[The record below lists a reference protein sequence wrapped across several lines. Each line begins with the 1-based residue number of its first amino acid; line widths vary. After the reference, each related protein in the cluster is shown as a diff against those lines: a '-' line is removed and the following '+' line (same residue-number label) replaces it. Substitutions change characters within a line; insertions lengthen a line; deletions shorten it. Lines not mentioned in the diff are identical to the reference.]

1 MKKLVL
7 FFFALL
13 AFGISKAAPEFKDNV
28 KYRFSCKK
36 YNAYDGCG
44 SVTLGANHGSTA
56 ELYYLTTS
64 TYSADSWWY
73 IRKQGN
79 GYVIVNAKSGQYM
92 TFTNNRVTGKTKGI
106 TLTSSGSTSASQWT
120 FSTETHYDG
129 YCMVF
134 NVQNPDQCFNLRM
147 DNTYLLGTY
156 GGFGNQ
162 NELFKIYDEQGN
174 DVLSGSS
181 SGGGETGGGGTGG
194 GGTGGDTGTSSDNF
208 KTETKGKSSQGE
220 YWERTQLK
228 QPVVY
233 TTSVADPVLYSI
245 VNLRTGRYVGVGTS
259 MNTQT
264 TCLTEVYSPSNRT
277 QFYFVQ
283 SGTGVQIFTKD
294 GQYVSTNYP
303 TPDNST
309 SDKRAGLS
317 VVSGMPNGNLWDFG
331 WTTNTYSGYTLT
343 KLDNLSTTDATQY
356 KYNSWNDYSLD
367 NVTGSAS
374 VHEVGLYEANDAG
387 SSFVFTSADVRHA
400 IYLQNQG
407 IDMGI
412 DLNPS
417 TFADAT
423 DSIRL
428 NNKQLVYDKSSNTY
442 YYPLPTT
449 FRKGGTFSPTF
460 TYKLKDQFASDYLI
474 KINGS
479 EANTEGKLKFEEPNC
494 TNNYSMELIT
504 KRTGEVYKSSTLRF
518 TYLPLVEIK
527 VSTCN
532 GKTYTTGSLCVTAAT
547 TQGYDS
553 TFIAAF
559 KYRGASSSNYPK
571 RSYAIKLRDAY
582 GNSID
587 RKILGYRSD
596 NNWILD
602 AMYIDRACM
611 RNRVSTD
618 LWNDYSVKPYYADRE
633 NKVRTG
639 TRGEFVEVFL
649 NGSYWGLYCMTEKM
663 DRKQLKLKKYVP
675 ASESTTYQTEPHG
688 FLYKSKDWSYEVLMG
703 HKPDERTFPYTEVSK
718 VNNKLG
724 QESWCGFEQ
733 KYPDAK
739 DEYVDW
745 TPLRD
750 AVNFVATTDVQST
763 FDREIGN
770 YFDLPILRDYYLLIE
785 LALATD
791 NHGKNMFFYAYDQ
804 AGAEGNKISVC
815 PWDMDGTFGQNWEA
829 DTTYTQN
836 TQQDFEE
843 MLWKHEHG
851 QLTLFLNLKM
861 GSLGW
866 RKMLADRYCEL
877 RPTFFDPDKLAQRFL
892 DYASLFADG
901 YADIREQKKWG
912 SSQGRIHKKLQW
924 GAQYAAR
931 WVKNRIKYMDK
942 RYGYEPVIDGINDA
956 KAEAYFAA
964 QGGAGAIAVNVGK
977 AQTIRI
983 YSVSGALV
991 RTVQVEA
998 GFTPIQGF
1006 TPGVYVVNGT
1016 KVIVK

>member
-106 TLTSSGSTSASQWT
+106 TLTSSGSTSASEWT
-120 FSTETHYDG
+120 FSTESYYDG
-129 YCMVF
+129 YCMVL

-147 DNTYLLGTY
+147 DGTYLLGSY
-156 GGFGNQ
+156 GGSGGQ

-181 SGGGETGGGGTGG
+181 SGGGETGGGGTG
-194 GGTGGDTGTSSDNF
+194 GGDTGTSSDNF

-264 TCLTEVYSPSNRT
+264 TCLTEVYSPSSRT

-303 TPDNST
+303 TPDNSI
-309 SDKRAGLS
+309 SDKRAGLR

-343 KLDNLSTTDATQY
+343 KLDNLSSTDATQY

-367 NVTGSAS
+367 NATGSAS

-428 NNKQLVYDKSSNTY
+428 NSKQLVYDKSSNTY

-449 FRKGGTFSPTF
+449 FRQGGTFSPTF

-479 EANTEGKLKFEEPNC
+479 EADTEGKLKFEEPNC

-504 KRTGEVYKSSTLRF
+504 KSTGEVYKSSTLRF

-527 VSTCN
+527 VPTCS

-547 TQGYDS
+547 TQGFDS

-649 NGSYWGLYCMTEKM
+649 NGSYWGLYCLTEKM

-675 ASESTTYQTEPHG
+675 ASESTTYKTEPHG

-718 VNNKLG
+718 VYNYLG

-739 DEYVDW
+739 YEYVDW

-791 NHGKNMFFYAYDQ
+791 NHGKNMFFYVYDQ

>member
-106 TLTSSGSTSASQWT
+106 TLTSSGSTSASEWT
-120 FSTETHYDG
+120 FSTESYYDG
-129 YCMVF
+129 YCMVL

-147 DNTYLLGTY
+147 DGTYLLGSY
-156 GGFGNQ
+156 GGSGGQ

-181 SGGGETGGGGTGG
+181 SGGGETGGG
-194 GGTGGDTGTSSDNF
+194 DTGTSSDNF
-208 KTETKGKSSQGE
+208 ATETKGKSSQGE

-259 MNTQT
+259 KNTYT

-356 KYNSWNDYSLD
+356 EYNSWNDYSLD
-367 NVTGSAS
+367 NATGSAS

-449 FRKGGTFSPTF
+449 LRQGGTFSPTF

-479 EANTEGKLKFEEPNC
+479 EADTEGKLKFEEPNC

-504 KRTGEVYKSSTLRF
+504 KSTGEVYKSSTLRF

-547 TQGYDS
+547 TQSFDS

-675 ASESTTYQTEPHG
+675 ASESTTYKTEPHG

-703 HKPDERTFPYTEVSK
+703 HKPNERTFPYTEVSK

-804 AGAEGNKISVC
+804 AGTEGNKISVC

>member
-36 YNAYDGCG
+36 YNAYDGYG

-79 GYVIVNAKSGQYM
+79 GYVIVNAMSGQYM

-106 TLTSSGSTSASQWT
+106 TLTSSGSTSASEWT
-120 FSTETHYDG
+120 FSTESYYDG
-129 YCMVF
+129 YCMVL

-147 DNTYLLGTY
+147 DGTYLLGSY
-156 GGFGNQ
+156 GGSGGQ

-194 GGTGGDTGTSSDNF
+194 DTGTSSDNF
-208 KTETKGKSSQGE
+208 TTETKGKSSQGE

-264 TCLTEVYSPSNRT
+264 TCLTEVYSPSSRT

-283 SGTGVQIFTKD
+283 SGTGVQIFTKE

-303 TPDNST
+303 TPDKST
-309 SDKRAGLS
+309 SDKRAGLR
-317 VVSGMPNGNLWDFG
+317 VVSGMPNGNLWGFG

-343 KLDNLSTTDATQY
+343 KLDNLCTTDATQY
-356 KYNSWNDYSLD
+356 EYNSWNDYSLD

-479 EANTEGKLKFEEPNC
+479 EADTEGKLKFEEPNC

-527 VSTCN
+527 VPTCS

-547 TQGYDS
+547 TQGFDS

-675 ASESTTYQTEPHG
+675 ASESTTYKTEPHG

-804 AGAEGNKISVC
+804 AGAEGNKLSVC

-942 RYGYEPVIDGINDA
+942 RYGYEPVIDGINEA

>member
-1 MKKLVL
+1 
-7 FFFALL
+7 
-13 AFGISKAAPEFKDNV
+13 
-28 KYRFSCKK
+28 
-36 YNAYDGCG
+36 
-44 SVTLGANHGSTA
+44 
-56 ELYYLTTS
+56 
-64 TYSADSWWY
+64 
-73 IRKQGN
+73 
-79 GYVIVNAKSGQYM
+79 
-92 TFTNNRVTGKTKGI
+92 
-106 TLTSSGSTSASQWT
+106 
-120 FSTETHYDG
+120 
-129 YCMVF
+129 
-134 NVQNPDQCFNLRM
+134 
-147 DNTYLLGTY
+147 
-156 GGFGNQ
+156 
-162 NELFKIYDEQGN
+162 
-174 DVLSGSS
+174 
-181 SGGGETGGGGTGG
+181 
-194 GGTGGDTGTSSDNF
+194 
-208 KTETKGKSSQGE
+208 
-220 YWERTQLK
+220 
-228 QPVVY
+228 
-233 TTSVADPVLYSI
+233 
-245 VNLRTGRYVGVGTS
+245 
-259 MNTQT
+259 
-264 TCLTEVYSPSNRT
+264 
-277 QFYFVQ
+277 
-283 SGTGVQIFTKD
+283 
-294 GQYVSTNYP
+294 
-303 TPDNST
+303 
-309 SDKRAGLS
+309 
-317 VVSGMPNGNLWDFG
+317 
-331 WTTNTYSGYTLT
+331 
-343 KLDNLSTTDATQY
+343 
-356 KYNSWNDYSLD
+356 
-367 NVTGSAS
+367 
-374 VHEVGLYEANDAG
+374 
-387 SSFVFTSADVRHA
+387 
-400 IYLQNQG
+400 
-407 IDMGI
+407 MGI

-449 FRKGGTFSPTF
+449 FRQGGTFSPTF

-479 EANTEGKLKFEEPNC
+479 EADAEGKLKFEEPNC
-494 TNNYSMELIT
+494 TDNYSMELIT

-527 VSTCN
+527 VPTCS

-547 TQGYDS
+547 TQGFDS

-675 ASESTTYQTEPHG
+675 ASESTTYKTEPHG

-703 HKPDERTFPYTEVSK
+703 HKPDERSFPYTEVEK
-718 VNNKLG
+718 AYNYLG
-724 QESWCGFEQ
+724 QESWRGFEQ

>member
-1 MKKLVL
+1 MKKFIL

-13 AFGISKAAPEFKDNV
+13 AYGISNAAPVFKDNV

-36 YNAYDGCG
+36 YNAHDGYG

-64 TYSADSWWY
+64 NYSDDSWWY
-73 IRKQGN
+73 IRKQGG
-79 GYVIVNAKSGQYM
+79 GYVIVNAKRGQYM

-106 TLTSSGSTSASQWT
+106 TLTSSGSTSASEWT
-120 FSTETHYDG
+120 FSTETYYEG
-129 YCMVF
+129 YCMVL
-134 NVQNPDQCFNLRM
+134 NVKNPDQCFNLRM
-147 DNTYLLGTY
+147 DGTYLLGSY

-174 DVLSGSS
+174 DVLSGDTG
-181 SGGGETGGGGTGG
+181 GGGETGGGGN
-194 GGTGGDTGTSSDNF
+194 TGGDDTSNDNF
-208 KTETKGKSSQGE
+208 ATLTHGKSSQGE
-220 YWERTQLK
+220 YWERTQLE

-245 VNLRTGRYVGVGTS
+245 VNLRTGRYVGVGKS
-259 MNTQT
+259 KNTYT
-264 TCLTEVYSPSNRT
+264 TCLTEEYAASNRM

-283 SGTGVQIFTKD
+283 NGKGVQIFTKD

-303 TPDNST
+303 TPDNSMT
-309 SDKRAGLS
+309 DRRAGLS
-317 VVSGMPNGNLWDFG
+317 VVSGTPNGNLWDLG
-331 WTTNTYSGYTLT
+331 WTTETYAGYTLT

-356 KYNSWNDYSLD
+356 AYNAWNDYSLD
-367 NVTGSAS
+367 NATGSAS

-412 DLNPS
+412 DLNPAS
-417 TFADAT
+417 LGDAT

-428 NNKQLVYDKSSNTY
+428 NDKQLVYDKGSDCY
-442 YYPLPTT
+442 FCPLPTSL
-449 FRKGGTFSPTF
+449 REGGTFSPTF
-460 TYKLKDQFASDYLI
+460 TYKLKSQFANDYLI
-474 KINGS
+474 EINGG
-479 EANTEGKLKFEEPNC
+479 EADAEGKVTFDEPNC
-494 TNNYSMELIT
+494 TDVYPMELIS
-504 KRTGEVYKSSTLRF
+504 KSTGEVYKSASLRF
-518 TYLPLVEIK
+518 TFLPIVEIK
-527 VSTCN
+527 VPNCN
-532 GKTYTTGSLCVTAAT
+532 GSTYTTGSLRVTAAT

-553 TFIAAF
+553 TLIAAF

-582 GNSID
+582 GNSVD

-618 LWNDYSVKPYYADRE
+618 LWNDYAVKPYYADRE
-633 NKVRTG
+633 KKVRTG

-675 ASESTTYQTEPHG
+675 ASESTAYTAEPHG

-703 HKPDERTFPYTEVSK
+703 HKPDERSFPYTEVAK
-718 VNNKLG
+718 AYNYLG
-724 QESWCGFEQ
+724 QESWRGFEQ
-733 KYPDAK
+733 KYPDAQ

-745 TPLRD
+745 TPLRN

-791 NHGKNMFFYAYDQ
+791 NHGKNMFFYTYDQ
-804 AGAEGNKISVC
+804 AGSEGNKISVC

-836 TQQDFEE
+836 SQQDFEE
-843 MLWKHEHG
+843 MLWNHEHG
-851 QLTLFLNLKM
+851 
-861 GSLGW
+861 
-866 RKMLADRYCEL
+866 
-877 RPTFFDPDKLAQRFL
+877 
-892 DYASLFADG
+892 
-901 YADIREQKKWG
+901 
-912 SSQGRIHKKLQW
+912 
-924 GAQYAAR
+924 
-931 WVKNRIKYMDK
+931 
-942 RYGYEPVIDGINDA
+942 
-956 KAEAYFAA
+956 
-964 QGGAGAIAVNVGK
+964 
-977 AQTIRI
+977 
-983 YSVSGALV
+983 
-991 RTVQVEA
+991 
-998 GFTPIQGF
+998 
-1006 TPGVYVVNGT
+1006 
-1016 KVIVK
+1016 

>member
-36 YNAYDGCG
+36 YNAYDGYG

-92 TFTNNRVTGKTKGI
+92 TFTSTRLEGKTKGI
-106 TLTSSGSTSASQWT
+106 TLTSSATTSASQWT
-120 FSTETHYDG
+120 FSTESYYDG
-129 YCMVF
+129 YCMVL

-147 DNTYLLGTY
+147 DGTYLLGSY
-156 GGFGNQ
+156 SGSGGQ

-194 GGTGGDTGTSSDNF
+194 GDTGTSSDNF

-220 YWERTQLK
+220 YWERTRLK

-264 TCLTEVYSPSNRT
+264 TCLTEVYSPSSRT

-317 VVSGMPNGNLWDFG
+317 VVSGMPNGNLWGFG
-331 WTTNTYSGYTLT
+331 WTTNTNSGYTLT

-356 KYNSWNDYSLD
+356 GYNSWNDYSLD

-407 IDMGI
+407 IDMGV

-442 YYPLPTT
+442 YYPLSTT
-449 FRKGGTFSPTF
+449 LRQGGTFSPTF
-460 TYKLKDQFASDYLI
+460 TYKLKEQFASDYLI

-479 EANTEGKLKFEEPNC
+479 EADAEGKLKFEDPNC

-504 KRTGEVYKSSTLRF
+504 KSTGEVYKSSTLRF

-547 TQGYDS
+547 TQGFDS

-675 ASESTTYQTEPHG
+675 ASESTTYKTEPHG

-843 MLWKHEHG
+843 MLWNHEHG

-983 YSVSGALV
+983 YSVSGALA

>member
-106 TLTSSGSTSASQWT
+106 TLTSSGSTSASEWT
-120 FSTETHYDG
+120 FSTESYYDG
-129 YCMVF
+129 YCMVL

-147 DNTYLLGTY
+147 DGTYLLGSY
-156 GGFGNQ
+156 GGSGGQ

-194 GGTGGDTGTSSDNF
+194 GDTGTSSDNF
-208 KTETKGKSSQGE
+208 ATETKGKSSQGE

-259 MNTQT
+259 KNTYT
-264 TCLTEVYSPSNRT
+264 TCLTEVYSPSSRT

-356 KYNSWNDYSLD
+356 EYNSWNDYSLD

-449 FRKGGTFSPTF
+449 LRQGGTFSPTF

-479 EANTEGKLKFEEPNC
+479 EANAEGKLKFEEPNC

-504 KRTGEVYKSSTLRF
+504 KSTGEVYKSSTLRF

-547 TQGYDS
+547 TQGFDS

-675 ASESTTYQTEPHG
+675 ASESTTYKTEPHG

-983 YSVSGALV
+983 YSVSGALA

>member
-36 YNAYDGCG
+36 YNAYDGYG

-106 TLTSSGSTSASQWT
+106 TLTSSGSTSASEWT
-120 FSTETHYDG
+120 FSTESYYDG
-129 YCMVF
+129 YCMVL

-147 DNTYLLGTY
+147 DGTYLLGSY
-156 GGFGNQ
+156 GGSGGQ

-181 SGGGETGGGGTGG
+181 SGGGETGGG
-194 GGTGGDTGTSSDNF
+194 DTGTSSDNF
-208 KTETKGKSSQGE
+208 ATETKGKSSQGE

-259 MNTQT
+259 KNTYT

-356 KYNSWNDYSLD
+356 EYNSWNDYSLD
-367 NVTGSAS
+367 NATGSAS

-449 FRKGGTFSPTF
+449 LRQGGTFSPTF

-479 EANTEGKLKFEEPNC
+479 EADTEGKLKFEEPNC

-504 KRTGEVYKSSTLRF
+504 KSTGEVYKSSTLRF

-547 TQGYDS
+547 TQGFDS

-675 ASESTTYQTEPHG
+675 ASESTTYKTEPHG

-703 HKPDERTFPYTEVSK
+703 HKPNERTFPYTEVSK

-804 AGAEGNKISVC
+804 AGTEGNKISVC

-983 YSVSGALV
+983 YSVSGTLV

>member
-106 TLTSSGSTSASQWT
+106 TLTSSGSTSASEWT
-120 FSTETHYDG
+120 FSTESYYDG
-129 YCMVF
+129 YCMVL

-147 DNTYLLGTY
+147 DGTYLLGSY
-156 GGFGNQ
+156 GGSGGQ

-181 SGGGETGGGGTGG
+181 SGGGETGGGGTG
-194 GGTGGDTGTSSDNF
+194 GGDTGTSSDNF

-264 TCLTEVYSPSNRT
+264 TCLTEVYSPSSRT

-303 TPDNST
+303 TPDNSI
-309 SDKRAGLS
+309 SDKRAGLR

-343 KLDNLSTTDATQY
+343 KLDNLSSTDATQY

-428 NNKQLVYDKSSNTY
+428 NNKQLVYDKSSKTY

-449 FRKGGTFSPTF
+449 LRQGGTFSPTF

-479 EANTEGKLKFEEPNC
+479 EANAEGKLKFEDPNC

-504 KRTGEVYKSSTLRF
+504 KSTGEVYKSSTLRF

-547 TQGYDS
+547 TQGFDS

-675 ASESTTYQTEPHG
+675 ASESTTYKTEPHG

-843 MLWKHEHG
+843 LLWNHEHG

>member
-106 TLTSSGSTSASQWT
+106 TLTSSGSTSASEWT
-120 FSTETHYDG
+120 FSTESYYDG
-129 YCMVF
+129 YCMVL

-147 DNTYLLGTY
+147 DGTYLLGSY
-156 GGFGNQ
+156 GGSGGQ

-181 SGGGETGGGGTGG
+181 SGGGETGGGGTG
-194 GGTGGDTGTSSDNF
+194 GGDTGTSSDNF

-264 TCLTEVYSPSNRT
+264 TCLTEVYSPSSRT

-303 TPDNST
+303 TPDNSI
-309 SDKRAGLS
+309 SDKRAGLR

-343 KLDNLSTTDATQY
+343 KLDNLSSTDATQY

-374 VHEVGLYEANDAG
+374 VHEVGLYEANDAA

-449 FRKGGTFSPTF
+449 LRQGGTFSPTF

-479 EANTEGKLKFEEPNC
+479 EANAEGKLKFEDPNC

-504 KRTGEVYKSSTLRF
+504 KSTGEVYKSSTLRF

-547 TQGYDS
+547 TQGFDS

-675 ASESTTYQTEPHG
+675 ASESTTYKTEPHG

-843 MLWKHEHG
+843 LLWNHEHG

>member
-36 YNAYDGCG
+36 YNAYDGYG
-44 SVTLGANHGSTA
+44 SVTLGANHGKTA

-64 TYSADSWWY
+64 TYSDDSWWY

-92 TFTNNRVTGKTKGI
+92 TFTSTRLEGKTKGI
-106 TLTSSGSTSASQWT
+106 TLTSSATTSASQWT
-120 FSTETHYDG
+120 FSTESYYDG
-129 YCMVF
+129 YCMVL

-147 DNTYLLGTY
+147 DGSYLLGSY
-156 GGFGNQ
+156 SGSGGQ

-181 SGGGETGGGGTGG
+181 SGGGETGGGGTG
-194 GGTGGDTGTSSDNF
+194 GGDTGTSSDNF

-303 TPDNST
+303 TPDKST

-317 VVSGMPNGNLWDFG
+317 VVSGMPNGNLWGFG

-343 KLDNLSTTDATQY
+343 KLDNLSSTDATQY
-356 KYNSWNDYSLD
+356 EYNSWNDYSLD
-367 NVTGSAS
+367 NFEGSAS

-400 IYLQNQG
+400 VYLQNQG

-675 ASESTTYQTEPHG
+675 ASESTTYKTEPHG

>member
-106 TLTSSGSTSASQWT
+106 TLTSSGSTSASEWT
-120 FSTETHYDG
+120 FSTESYYDG
-129 YCMVF
+129 YCMVL

-147 DNTYLLGTY
+147 DGTYLLGSY
-156 GGFGNQ
+156 GGSGGQ

-181 SGGGETGGGGTGG
+181 SGGGETGGGGTG
-194 GGTGGDTGTSSDNF
+194 GGDTGTSSDNF

-264 TCLTEVYSPSNRT
+264 TCLTEVYSPSSRT

-303 TPDNST
+303 TPDNSI
-309 SDKRAGLS
+309 SDKRAGLR

-343 KLDNLSTTDATQY
+343 KLDNLSSTDATQY

-449 FRKGGTFSPTF
+449 LRQGGTFSPTF

-479 EANTEGKLKFEEPNC
+479 EANAEGKLKFEDPNC

-504 KRTGEVYKSSTLRF
+504 KSTGEVYKSSTLRF

-547 TQGYDS
+547 TQGFDS

-675 ASESTTYQTEPHG
+675 ASESTTYKTEPHG

-843 MLWKHEHG
+843 LLWNHEHG

>member
-1 MKKLVL
+1 
-7 FFFALL
+7 
-13 AFGISKAAPEFKDNV
+13 
-28 KYRFSCKK
+28 
-36 YNAYDGCG
+36 
-44 SVTLGANHGSTA
+44 
-56 ELYYLTTS
+56 
-64 TYSADSWWY
+64 
-73 IRKQGN
+73 
-79 GYVIVNAKSGQYM
+79 M

-106 TLTSSGSTSASQWT
+106 TLTSSGSTSASEWT
-120 FSTETHYDG
+120 FSTESYYDG
-129 YCMVF
+129 YCMVL

-194 GGTGGDTGTSSDNF
+194 DTGTSSDNF
-208 KTETKGKSSQGE
+208 TTETKGKSSQGE

-259 MNTQT
+259 KNTYT
-264 TCLTEVYSPSNRT
+264 TCLTEVYSPSSRT

-303 TPDNST
+303 TPDNSI

-343 KLDNLSTTDATQY
+343 KLDNLSSTDATQY

-449 FRKGGTFSPTF
+449 LRQGGTFSPTF

-479 EANTEGKLKFEEPNC
+479 EANAEGKLKFEEPNC

-504 KRTGEVYKSSTLRF
+504 KSTGEVYKSSTLRF

-527 VSTCN
+527 VPTCS

-633 NKVRTG
+633 KKVRTG

-675 ASESTTYQTEPHG
+675 ASESTTYKTEPHG

-718 VNNKLG
+718 VYNYLG

>member
-36 YNAYDGCG
+36 YNAYDGYG

-92 TFTNNRVTGKTKGI
+92 TFTSTRLEGKTKGI
-106 TLTSSGSTSASQWT
+106 TLTSSATTSASQWT
-120 FSTETHYDG
+120 FSTESYYDG
-129 YCMVF
+129 YCMVL

-147 DNTYLLGTY
+147 DGTYLLGSY
-156 GGFGNQ
+156 SGSGGQ

-194 GGTGGDTGTSSDNF
+194 GDTGTSSDNF
-208 KTETKGKSSQGE
+208 TTETKGKSSQGE

-259 MNTQT
+259 KNTYT
-264 TCLTEVYSPSNRT
+264 TCLTEVYSPSSRT

-283 SGTGVQIFTKD
+283 RGTGVQIFTKD

-343 KLDNLSTTDATQY
+343 KLDNLSSTDATQY
-356 KYNSWNDYSLD
+356 EYNSWNDYSLD

-400 IYLQNQG
+400 VYLQNQG

-479 EANTEGKLKFEEPNC
+479 EADTEGKLKFEEPNC

-504 KRTGEVYKSSTLRF
+504 KSTGEVYKSSTLRF

-547 TQGYDS
+547 TQGFDS

-675 ASESTTYQTEPHG
+675 ASESTTYKTEPHG

-703 HKPDERTFPYTEVSK
+703 HKPDERSFPYTEVSK
-718 VNNKLG
+718 VYNYLG
-724 QESWCGFEQ
+724 QESWRGFEQ

-770 YFDLPILRDYYLLIE
+770 YFDLPVLRDYYLLIE

-912 SSQGRIHKKLQW
+912 ASQGRIHKKLQW

-931 WVKNRIKYMDK
+931 WVRNRIKYMDK

-977 AQTIRI
+977 AQTVRI

>member
-106 TLTSSGSTSASQWT
+106 TLTSSGSTSASEWT
-120 FSTETHYDG
+120 FSTESYYDG
-129 YCMVF
+129 YCMVL

-147 DNTYLLGTY
+147 DGTYLLGSY
-156 GGFGNQ
+156 GGSGGQ
-162 NELFKIYDEQGN
+162 NELFKIFDEQGN

-194 GGTGGDTGTSSDNF
+194 GDTGTSSDNF
-208 KTETKGKSSQGE
+208 ATETKGKSSQGE

-259 MNTQT
+259 KNTYT

-303 TPDNST
+303 TPDKSI
-309 SDKRAGLS
+309 SDKRAGLN

-343 KLDNLSTTDATQY
+343 KLDNLSSTDATQY

-449 FRKGGTFSPTF
+449 FRQGGTFSPTF

-479 EANTEGKLKFEEPNC
+479 EANAEGKLKFEEPNC

-504 KRTGEVYKSSTLRF
+504 KSTGEVYKSSTLRF

-649 NGSYWGLYCMTEKM
+649 NGSYWGLYCLTEKM

-675 ASESTTYQTEPHG
+675 ASESTTYQPEPHG

-718 VNNKLG
+718 VYNYLG

>member
-106 TLTSSGSTSASQWT
+106 TLTSSGSTSASEWT
-120 FSTETHYDG
+120 FSTESYYDG
-129 YCMVF
+129 YCMVL
-134 NVQNPDQCFNLRM
+134 NVQNPNQCFNLRM
-147 DNTYLLGTY
+147 DGTYLLGSY
-156 GGFGNQ
+156 GGSGGQ

-194 GGTGGDTGTSSDNF
+194 GDTGTSSDNF
-208 KTETKGKSSQGE
+208 ATETKGKSSQGE

-259 MNTQT
+259 KNTYT
-264 TCLTEVYSPSNRT
+264 TCLTEVYSPSSRT

-356 KYNSWNDYSLD
+356 EYNSWNDYSLD

-449 FRKGGTFSPTF
+449 LRQGGTFSPTF

-479 EANTEGKLKFEEPNC
+479 EANVEGKLKFEEPNC

-504 KRTGEVYKSSTLRF
+504 KSTGEVYKSSTLRF

-527 VSTCN
+527 VPTCN

-547 TQGYDS
+547 TQGFDS

-675 ASESTTYQTEPHG
+675 ASESTTYKTEPHG

-843 MLWKHEHG
+843 MLWNHEHG

-983 YSVSGALV
+983 YSVSGALA

-1016 KVIVK
+1016 KVIVR

>member
-120 FSTETHYDG
+120 FSTESHYDG

-194 GGTGGDTGTSSDNF
+194 DTGTSSDNF
-208 KTETKGKSSQGE
+208 TTETKGKSSQGE

-259 MNTQT
+259 KNTYT
-264 TCLTEVYSPSNRT
+264 TCLTEVYSPSSRT

-283 SGTGVQIFTKD
+283 RGTGVQIFTKD

-343 KLDNLSTTDATQY
+343 KLDNLSSTDATQY
-356 KYNSWNDYSLD
+356 EYNSWNDYSLD

-400 IYLQNQG
+400 VYLQNQG

-428 NNKQLVYDKSSNTY
+428 NSKQLVYDKSSNTY

-449 FRKGGTFSPTF
+449 FRQGGTFSPTF

-479 EANTEGKLKFEEPNC
+479 EADTEGKLKFEDPNC
-494 TNNYSMELIT
+494 TDNYSMELIT
-504 KRTGEVYKSSTLRF
+504 KSTGEVYKSSTLRF

-547 TQGYDS
+547 TQGFDS

-675 ASESTTYQTEPHG
+675 ASESTTYKTEPHG

-843 MLWKHEHG
+843 MLWNHEHG

>member
-106 TLTSSGSTSASQWT
+106 TLTSSGSTSASEWT
-120 FSTETHYDG
+120 FSTESYYDG
-129 YCMVF
+129 YCMVL

-147 DNTYLLGTY
+147 DGTYLLGSY
-156 GGFGNQ
+156 GGSGGQ

-181 SGGGETGGGGTGG
+181 SGGGETGGG
-194 GGTGGDTGTSSDNF
+194 DTGTSSDNF
-208 KTETKGKSSQGE
+208 ATETKGKSSQGE

-259 MNTQT
+259 KNTYT

-356 KYNSWNDYSLD
+356 EYNSWNDYSLD
-367 NVTGSAS
+367 NATGSAS

-449 FRKGGTFSPTF
+449 LRQGGTFSPTF

-479 EANTEGKLKFEEPNC
+479 EADTEGKLKFEEPNC

-504 KRTGEVYKSSTLRF
+504 KSTGEVYKSSTLRF

-547 TQGYDS
+547 TQGFDS

-675 ASESTTYQTEPHG
+675 ASESTTYKTEPHG

-703 HKPDERTFPYTEVSK
+703 HKPNERTFPYTEVSK

-804 AGAEGNKISVC
+804 AGTEGNKISVC

>member
-92 TFTNNRVTGKTKGI
+92 TFTSTRLEGKTKGI
-106 TLTSSGSTSASQWT
+106 TLTSSATTSASQWT
-120 FSTETHYDG
+120 FSTESYYDG
-129 YCMVF
+129 YCMVL

-147 DNTYLLGTY
+147 DGTYLLGSY

-208 KTETKGKSSQGE
+208 ATETKGKSSQGE

-259 MNTQT
+259 KNTYT

-356 KYNSWNDYSLD
+356 EYNSWNDYSLD

-449 FRKGGTFSPTF
+449 FRQGGTFSPTF

-479 EANTEGKLKFEEPNC
+479 EADTEGKLKFEEPNC

-504 KRTGEVYKSSTLRF
+504 KSTGEVYKSSTLRF

-527 VSTCN
+527 VPTCS

-547 TQGYDS
+547 TQGFDS

-675 ASESTTYQTEPHG
+675 ASESTTYKTEPHG

>member
-106 TLTSSGSTSASQWT
+106 TLTSSGSTSASEWT
-120 FSTETHYDG
+120 FSTESYYDG
-129 YCMVF
+129 YCMVL

-147 DNTYLLGTY
+147 DGTYLLGSY
-156 GGFGNQ
+156 GGSGGQ

-181 SGGGETGGGGTGG
+181 SGGGETGGGGTG
-194 GGTGGDTGTSSDNF
+194 GGDTGTSSDNF

-264 TCLTEVYSPSNRT
+264 TCLTEVYSPSSRT

-283 SGTGVQIFTKD
+283 SGTGVQIFTKE

-303 TPDNST
+303 TPDNSI
-309 SDKRAGLS
+309 SDKRAGLR
-317 VVSGMPNGNLWDFG
+317 VVSGMPNGNLWGFG

-356 KYNSWNDYSLD
+356 EYNSWNDYSLD
-367 NVTGSAS
+367 NATGSAS

-428 NNKQLVYDKSSNTY
+428 NSKQLVYDKSSNTY

-449 FRKGGTFSPTF
+449 FRQGGTFSPTF
-460 TYKLKDQFASDYLI
+460 TYKLKDQLQ
-474 KINGS
+474 
-479 EANTEGKLKFEEPNC
+479 
-494 TNNYSMELIT
+494 
-504 KRTGEVYKSSTLRF
+504 
-518 TYLPLVEIK
+518 
-527 VSTCN
+527 
-532 GKTYTTGSLCVTAAT
+532 AT
-547 TQGYDS
+547 
-553 TFIAAF
+553 I
-559 KYRGASSSNYPK
+559 
-571 RSYAIKLRDAY
+571 
-582 GNSID
+582 
-587 RKILGYRSD
+587 
-596 NNWILD
+596 
-602 AMYIDRACM
+602 
-611 RNRVSTD
+611 
-618 LWNDYSVKPYYADRE
+618 
-633 NKVRTG
+633 
-639 TRGEFVEVFL
+639 
-649 NGSYWGLYCMTEKM
+649 
-663 DRKQLKLKKYVP
+663 
-675 ASESTTYQTEPHG
+675 
-688 FLYKSKDWSYEVLMG
+688 
-703 HKPDERTFPYTEVSK
+703 
-718 VNNKLG
+718 
-724 QESWCGFEQ
+724 
-733 KYPDAK
+733 
-739 DEYVDW
+739 
-745 TPLRD
+745 
-750 AVNFVATTDVQST
+750 
-763 FDREIGN
+763 
-770 YFDLPILRDYYLLIE
+770 
-785 LALATD
+785 
-791 NHGKNMFFYAYDQ
+791 
-804 AGAEGNKISVC
+804 
-815 PWDMDGTFGQNWEA
+815 
-829 DTTYTQN
+829 
-836 TQQDFEE
+836 
-843 MLWKHEHG
+843 
-851 QLTLFLNLKM
+851 
-861 GSLGW
+861 
-866 RKMLADRYCEL
+866 
-877 RPTFFDPDKLAQRFL
+877 
-892 DYASLFADG
+892 
-901 YADIREQKKWG
+901 
-912 SSQGRIHKKLQW
+912 
-924 GAQYAAR
+924 
-931 WVKNRIKYMDK
+931 
-942 RYGYEPVIDGINDA
+942 
-956 KAEAYFAA
+956 
-964 QGGAGAIAVNVGK
+964 
-977 AQTIRI
+977 
-983 YSVSGALV
+983 
-991 RTVQVEA
+991 
-998 GFTPIQGF
+998 
-1006 TPGVYVVNGT
+1006 
-1016 KVIVK
+1016 

>member
-36 YNAYDGCG
+36 YNAYDGYG
-44 SVTLGANHGSTA
+44 SVALGANHGSTA

-120 FSTETHYDG
+120 FSTESHYDG

-259 MNTQT
+259 KNTYT
-264 TCLTEVYSPSNRT
+264 TCLTEVYSPSSRT

-283 SGTGVQIFTKD
+283 SGTGVQIFTKE

-303 TPDNST
+303 TPDKST
-309 SDKRAGLS
+309 SDKRAGLR

-343 KLDNLSTTDATQY
+343 KLDNLCTTDTTQY

-367 NVTGSAS
+367 NFEGSAS

-449 FRKGGTFSPTF
+449 LRKGGTFSPTF

-479 EANTEGKLKFEEPNC
+479 EADAEGKLKFEEPNC
-494 TNNYSMELIT
+494 TDNYSMELIT
-504 KRTGEVYKSSTLRF
+504 KSTGEVYKSSTLRF

-527 VSTCN
+527 VSSCEN
-532 GKTYTTGSLCVTAAT
+532 NAYTTGSLCVTAAT
-547 TQGYDS
+547 TQGFAS

-559 KYRGASSSNYPK
+559 KYRGASSSNYAK

-633 NKVRTG
+633 KKVRTG

-649 NGSYWGLYCMTEKM
+649 NGSYWGLYCLTEKM

-675 ASESTTYQTEPHG
+675 ASESTTYKTEPHG

-703 HKPDERTFPYTEVSK
+703 HKPDERSFPYTEVEK
-718 VNNKLG
+718 AYNYLG
-724 QESWCGFEQ
+724 QESWRGFEQ

-931 WVKNRIKYMDK
+931 WVRNRIKYMDK

>member
-106 TLTSSGSTSASQWT
+106 TLTSSGSTSASEWT
-120 FSTETHYDG
+120 FRTESYYDG
-129 YCMVF
+129 YCMVL

-147 DNTYLLGTY
+147 DGTYLLGSY
-156 GGFGNQ
+156 GGSGGQ

-181 SGGGETGGGGTGG
+181 SGGGETGGGGTG
-194 GGTGGDTGTSSDNF
+194 GGDTGTSSDNF

-264 TCLTEVYSPSNRT
+264 TCLTEVYSPSSRT

-303 TPDNST
+303 TPDNSI
-309 SDKRAGLS
+309 SDKRAGLR

-343 KLDNLSTTDATQY
+343 KLDNLSSTDATQY

-449 FRKGGTFSPTF
+449 LRQGGTFSPTF

-479 EANTEGKLKFEEPNC
+479 EANAEGKLKFEDPNC
-494 TNNYSMELIT
+494 TNIYSMELIT
-504 KRTGEVYKSSTLRF
+504 KSTGEVYKSSTLRF

-547 TQGYDS
+547 TQGFDS

-675 ASESTTYQTEPHG
+675 ASESTTYKTEPHG

-843 MLWKHEHG
+843 LLWNHEHG

>member
-1 MKKLVL
+1 MKKFIL

-13 AFGISKAAPEFKDNV
+13 AYGISNAAPVFKDNV

-36 YNAYDGCG
+36 YNAYDGYG

-64 TYSADSWWY
+64 NYSDDSWWY
-73 IRKQGN
+73 IRKQGS

-106 TLTSSGSTSASQWT
+106 TLTSSGSTSASEWT
-120 FSTETHYDG
+120 FSTETYYEG
-129 YCMVF
+129 YCMVL
-134 NVQNPDQCFNLRM
+134 NVKNPDQCFNLRM
-147 DNTYLLGTY
+147 DGTYLLGSY

-174 DVLSGSS
+174 DVLSGDTG
-181 SGGGETGGGGTGG
+181 GGGETGGGGN
-194 GGTGGDTGTSSDNF
+194 TGGDDTSNDNF
-208 KTETKGKSSQGE
+208 ATLTHGKSSQGE
-220 YWERTQLK
+220 YWERTQLE

-245 VNLRTGRYVGVGTS
+245 VNLRTGRYVGVGKS
-259 MNTQT
+259 RNTYT
-264 TCLTEVYSPSNRT
+264 TCLTEEYAASNRM

-283 SGTGVQIFTKD
+283 NGKGVQIFTKD

-303 TPDNST
+303 TPDNSMT
-309 SDKRAGLS
+309 DRRAGLS
-317 VVSGMPNGNLWDFG
+317 VVSGTPNGNLWGLG
-331 WTTNTYSGYTLT
+331 WTTETYAGYTLT

-356 KYNSWNDYSLD
+356 AYGSWNDYSLD
-367 NVTGSAS
+367 NATGSAS

-412 DLNPS
+412 DLNPTS
-417 TFADAT
+417 LGDAT

-428 NNKQLVYDKSSNTY
+428 NDKQLVYDKASDCY
-442 YYPLPTT
+442 FYPLPTSL
-449 FRKGGTFSPTF
+449 REGGTFSPTF
-460 TYKLKDQFASDYLI
+460 TYKLKSQFANDYLI
-474 KINGS
+474 EINGG
-479 EANTEGKLKFEEPNC
+479 EADAEGKVTFDDPNC
-494 TNNYSMELIT
+494 TDVYPMELIS
-504 KRTGEVYKSSTLRF
+504 KSTGEVYKSASLRF
-518 TYLPLVEIK
+518 TFLPIVEIK
-527 VSTCN
+527 VPNCN
-532 GKTYTTGSLCVTAAT
+532 GSTYTTGSLRVTAAT

-553 TFIAAF
+553 TLIAAF

-582 GNSID
+582 GNSVD

-618 LWNDYSVKPYYADRE
+618 LWNDYAVKPYYADRE
-633 NKVRTG
+633 KKVRTG

-675 ASESTTYQTEPHG
+675 ASESTAYTAEPHG

-703 HKPDERTFPYTEVSK
+703 HKPDERFFPYTEVAK
-718 VNNKLG
+718 AYNYLG
-724 QESWCGFEQ
+724 QESWRGFEQ
-733 KYPDAK
+733 KYPDAQN
-739 DEYVDW
+739 EYVDW
-745 TPLRD
+745 TPLRN
-750 AVNFVATTDVQST
+750 AVNFVATMDVQST

-791 NHGKNMFFYAYDQ
+791 NHGKNMFFYMYDQ
-804 AGAEGNKISVC
+804 ADADGNKISVC

-836 TQQDFEE
+836 SQQDFEE
-843 MLWKHEHG
+843 MLWNHEHG
-851 QLTLFLNLKM
+851 QLTLFLNLRM

-866 RKMLADRYCEL
+866 RQMLADRYCEL
-877 RPTFFDPDKLAQRFL
+877 RPTFFDPDKLSQRFL
-892 DYASLFADG
+892 DYATLFADG

-912 SSQGRIHKKLQW
+912 SAQGKIHKKLQW

-942 RYGYEPVIDGINDA
+942 RYGYDPVIQGINGA

-964 QGGAGAIAVNVGK
+964 QGGEGAIAVNVGK
-977 AQTIRI
+977 AQMVRI
-983 YSVSGALV
+983 YAMSGALV
-991 RTVQVEA
+991 RSVQVEA

-1016 KVIVK
+1016 KVVVN

>member
-36 YNAYDGCG
+36 YNEKDGFG
-44 SVTLGANHGSTA
+44 SVVLGANHGSTA

-194 GGTGGDTGTSSDNF
+194 DTGTSSDNF
-208 KTETKGKSSQGE
+208 TTETKGKSSQGE

-259 MNTQT
+259 KNTYT
-264 TCLTEVYSPSNRT
+264 TCLTEVYSPSSRT

-356 KYNSWNDYSLD
+356 EYNSWNDYSLD
-367 NVTGSAS
+367 NATGSAS

-428 NNKQLVYDKSSNTY
+428 NSKQLVYDKSSNTY

-449 FRKGGTFSPTF
+449 FRQGGTFSPTF

-479 EANTEGKLKFEEPNC
+479 EANAEGKLKFEEPNC

-504 KRTGEVYKSSTLRF
+504 KSTGEVYKSSTLRF

-527 VSTCN
+527 VPTCS

-547 TQGYDS
+547 TQGFDS

-649 NGSYWGLYCMTEKM
+649 NGSYWGLYCLTEKM

-675 ASESTTYQTEPHG
+675 ASESTTYKTEPHG

-718 VNNKLG
+718 VYNYLG

>member
-36 YNAYDGCG
+36 YNAYDGYG

-92 TFTNNRVTGKTKGI
+92 TFTSTRLEGKTKGI
-106 TLTSSGSTSASQWT
+106 TLTSSATTSASQWT
-120 FSTETHYDG
+120 FSTESYYDG
-129 YCMVF
+129 YCMVL

-147 DNTYLLGTY
+147 DGTYLLGSY
-156 GGFGNQ
+156 SGSGGQ

-194 GGTGGDTGTSSDNF
+194 GDTGTSSDNF
-208 KTETKGKSSQGE
+208 TTETKGKSSQGE

-303 TPDNST
+303 TPDNSI
-309 SDKRAGLS
+309 SDKRAGLN
-317 VVSGMPNGNLWDFG
+317 VVSGMPNGNLWGFG

-343 KLDNLSTTDATQY
+343 KLDNLSSTDATQY
-356 KYNSWNDYSLD
+356 EYNSWNDYSLD
-367 NVTGSAS
+367 NFEGSAS

-479 EANTEGKLKFEEPNC
+479 EADAEGKLKFEDPNC
-494 TNNYSMELIT
+494 TDNYSMELIT

-527 VSTCN
+527 VPTCS
-532 GKTYTTGSLCVTAAT
+532 GSTYTTGSLCVTAAT
-547 TQGYDS
+547 TQGFDS

-675 ASESTTYQTEPHG
+675 ASESTTYKTEPHG

-703 HKPDERTFPYTEVSK
+703 HKPDERSFPYTEVSK
-718 VNNKLG
+718 VYNYLG

-977 AQTIRI
+977 AQTVRI

-998 GFTPIQGF
+998 GFTPIQGL

>member
-106 TLTSSGSTSASQWT
+106 TLTSSGSTSASEWT
-120 FSTETHYDG
+120 FSTESYYDG
-129 YCMVF
+129 YCMVL

-147 DNTYLLGTY
+147 DGTYLLGSY
-156 GGFGNQ
+156 GGSGGQ
-162 NELFKIYDEQGN
+162 NELFKIFDEQGN

-194 GGTGGDTGTSSDNF
+194 GDTGTSSDNF
-208 KTETKGKSSQGE
+208 ATETKGKSSQGE

-259 MNTQT
+259 KNTYT

-303 TPDNST
+303 TPDKSI
-309 SDKRAGLS
+309 SDKRAGLN

-343 KLDNLSTTDATQY
+343 KLDNLSSTDATQY

-449 FRKGGTFSPTF
+449 FRQGGTFSPTF
-460 TYKLKDQFASDYLI
+460 TYKLKDLFASDYLI

-479 EANTEGKLKFEEPNC
+479 EANAEGKLKFEEPNC

-504 KRTGEVYKSSTLRF
+504 KSTGEVYKSSTLRF

-675 ASESTTYQTEPHG
+675 ASESTTYQPEPHG

-718 VNNKLG
+718 VYNYLG

>member
-106 TLTSSGSTSASQWT
+106 TLTSSGSTSASEWT
-120 FSTETHYDG
+120 FSTESYYDG
-129 YCMVF
+129 YCMVL

-147 DNTYLLGTY
+147 DGTYLLGSY
-156 GGFGNQ
+156 GGSGGQ

-194 GGTGGDTGTSSDNF
+194 GDTGISSDNF
-208 KTETKGKSSQGE
+208 ATETKGKSSQGE

-264 TCLTEVYSPSNRT
+264 TCLTEVYSPSSRT

-356 KYNSWNDYSLD
+356 EYNSWNDYSLD

-449 FRKGGTFSPTF
+449 LRQGGTFSPTF

-479 EANTEGKLKFEEPNC
+479 EANAEGKLKFEEPNC

-504 KRTGEVYKSSTLRF
+504 KSTGEVYKSSTLRF

-527 VSTCN
+527 VPTCS

-547 TQGYDS
+547 TQGFDS

-675 ASESTTYQTEPHG
+675 ASESTTYKTEPHG

-703 HKPDERTFPYTEVSK
+703 HKPDERSFPYTEVSK
-718 VNNKLG
+718 VYNYLG
-724 QESWCGFEQ
+724 QESWRGFEQ

-791 NHGKNMFFYAYDQ
+791 NHGKNMFFYTYDQ

>member
-1 MKKLVL
+1 M
-7 FFFALL
+7 
-13 AFGISKAAPEFKDNV
+13 
-28 KYRFSCKK
+28 
-36 YNAYDGCG
+36 
-44 SVTLGANHGSTA
+44 
-56 ELYYLTTS
+56 
-64 TYSADSWWY
+64 
-73 IRKQGN
+73 
-79 GYVIVNAKSGQYM
+79 
-92 TFTNNRVTGKTKGI
+92 
-106 TLTSSGSTSASQWT
+106 
-120 FSTETHYDG
+120 
-129 YCMVF
+129 
-134 NVQNPDQCFNLRM
+134 
-147 DNTYLLGTY
+147 
-156 GGFGNQ
+156 
-162 NELFKIYDEQGN
+162 
-174 DVLSGSS
+174 
-181 SGGGETGGGGTGG
+181 
-194 GGTGGDTGTSSDNF
+194 
-208 KTETKGKSSQGE
+208 
-220 YWERTQLK
+220 
-228 QPVVY
+228 
-233 TTSVADPVLYSI
+233 
-245 VNLRTGRYVGVGTS
+245 
-259 MNTQT
+259 
-264 TCLTEVYSPSNRT
+264 
-277 QFYFVQ
+277 
-283 SGTGVQIFTKD
+283 
-294 GQYVSTNYP
+294 
-303 TPDNST
+303 
-309 SDKRAGLS
+309 
-317 VVSGMPNGNLWDFG
+317 
-331 WTTNTYSGYTLT
+331 
-343 KLDNLSTTDATQY
+343 
-356 KYNSWNDYSLD
+356 
-367 NVTGSAS
+367 
-374 VHEVGLYEANDAG
+374 
-387 SSFVFTSADVRHA
+387 
-400 IYLQNQG
+400 
-407 IDMGI
+407 
-412 DLNPS
+412 
-417 TFADAT
+417 
-423 DSIRL
+423 
-428 NNKQLVYDKSSNTY
+428 
-442 YYPLPTT
+442 
-449 FRKGGTFSPTF
+449 
-460 TYKLKDQFASDYLI
+460 
-474 KINGS
+474 
-479 EANTEGKLKFEEPNC
+479 
-494 TNNYSMELIT
+494 
-504 KRTGEVYKSSTLRF
+504 RF

-532 GKTYTTGSLCVTAAT
+532 GSTYTTGSLCVTAAT
-547 TQGYDS
+547 TQGFDS

-633 NKVRTG
+633 KKVRTG

-649 NGSYWGLYCMTEKM
+649 NGSYWGLYCLTEKM

-675 ASESTTYQTEPHG
+675 ASESTTYKTEPHG

-703 HKPDERTFPYTEVSK
+703 HKPDERSFPYTEVAK
-718 VNNKLG
+718 VYNYLG
-724 QESWCGFEQ
+724 QESWRGFEQ

-843 MLWKHEHG
+843 MLWNHEHG

>member
-1 MKKLVL
+1 MKKFIL

-13 AFGISKAAPEFKDNV
+13 AYGISNAAPVFKDNV

-36 YNAYDGCG
+36 YNAYDGYG

-64 TYSADSWWY
+64 NYSDDSWWY
-73 IRKQGN
+73 IRKQGS

-106 TLTSSGSTSASQWT
+106 TLTSSGSTSASEWT
-120 FSTETHYDG
+120 FSTETYYEG
-129 YCMVF
+129 YCMVL
-134 NVQNPDQCFNLRM
+134 NVKNPDQCFNLRM
-147 DNTYLLGTY
+147 DGTYLLGSY

-174 DVLSGSS
+174 DVLSGDT
-181 SGGGETGGGGTGG
+181 SGGGETGGGGN
-194 GGTGGDTGTSSDNF
+194 TGGDDTSNDNF
-208 KTETKGKSSQGE
+208 ATLTHGKSSQGE

-245 VNLRTGRYVGVGTS
+245 VNLRTGRYVGVGKS
-259 MNTQT
+259 KNTYT
-264 TCLTEVYSPSNRT
+264 TCLTEEYAASNRM

-283 SGTGVQIFTKD
+283 NGKGVQIFTKD

-303 TPDNST
+303 TPDNSMT
-309 SDKRAGLS
+309 DRRAGLS
-317 VVSGMPNGNLWDFG
+317 VVSGTPNGNLWGLG
-331 WTTNTYSGYTLT
+331 WTTETYAGYTLT

-356 KYNSWNDYSLD
+356 AYGSWNDYSLD
-367 NVTGSAS
+367 NATGSAS

-412 DLNPS
+412 DLNPAS
-417 TFADAT
+417 LGDAT

-428 NNKQLVYDKSSNTY
+428 NDKQLVYDKGSDCY
-442 YYPLPTT
+442 FYPLPTSL
-449 FRKGGTFSPTF
+449 REGGTFSPTF
-460 TYKLKDQFASDYLI
+460 TYKLKSQFANDYLI
-474 KINGS
+474 EINGG
-479 EANTEGKLKFEEPNC
+479 EADAEGKVTFDEPNC
-494 TNNYSMELIT
+494 TDVYPMELIS
-504 KRTGEVYKSSTLRF
+504 KSTGEVYKSASLRF
-518 TYLPLVEIK
+518 TFLPIVEIK
-527 VSTCN
+527 VPNCN
-532 GKTYTTGSLCVTAAT
+532 GSTYTTGSLRVTAAT

-553 TFIAAF
+553 TLIAAF

-582 GNSID
+582 GNSVD

-618 LWNDYSVKPYYADRE
+618 LWNDYAVKPYYADRE

-675 ASESTTYQTEPHG
+675 ASESTAYTAEPHG

-703 HKPDERTFPYTEVSK
+703 HKPDERSFPYTEVAK
-718 VNNKLG
+718 AYNYLG
-724 QESWCGFEQ
+724 QESWRGFEQ
-733 KYPDAK
+733 KYPDAQ

-745 TPLRD
+745 TPLRN

-791 NHGKNMFFYAYDQ
+791 NHGKNMFFYMYDQ
-804 AGAEGNKISVC
+804 ADADGNKISVC

-836 TQQDFEE
+836 SQQDFEE
-843 MLWKHEHG
+843 MLWNHEHG
-851 QLTLFLNLKM
+851 QLTLFLNLRM

-866 RKMLADRYCEL
+866 RQMLADRYCEL
-877 RPTFFDPDKLAQRFL
+877 RPTFFDPDKLSQRFL

-912 SSQGRIHKKLQW
+912 SAQGKIHKKLQW

-942 RYGYEPVIDGINDA
+942 RYGYDPVIQGINGA

-964 QGGAGAIAVNVGK
+964 QGGEGAIAVNVGK
-977 AQTIRI
+977 AQMVRI
-983 YSVSGALV
+983 YAMSGALV
-991 RTVQVEA
+991 RSVQVEA

-1016 KVIVK
+1016 KVVVN

>member
-106 TLTSSGSTSASQWT
+106 TLTSSGSTSASEWT
-120 FSTETHYDG
+120 FSTESYYDG
-129 YCMVF
+129 YCMVL

-147 DNTYLLGTY
+147 DGTYLLGSY
-156 GGFGNQ
+156 GGSGGQ

-194 GGTGGDTGTSSDNF
+194 GDTGTSSDNF
-208 KTETKGKSSQGE
+208 ATETKGKSSQGE

-259 MNTQT
+259 MNTKT

-356 KYNSWNDYSLD
+356 EYNSWNDYSLD
-367 NVTGSAS
+367 NATGSAS

-428 NNKQLVYDKSSNTY
+428 NSKQLVYDKSSNTY

-449 FRKGGTFSPTF
+449 FRQGGTFSPTF

-479 EANTEGKLKFEEPNC
+479 EADTEGKLKFEEPNC

-504 KRTGEVYKSSTLRF
+504 KSTGEVYKSSTLRF

-527 VSTCN
+527 VPTCS

-547 TQGYDS
+547 TQGFDS

-649 NGSYWGLYCMTEKM
+649 NGSYWGLYCLTEKM

-675 ASESTTYQTEPHG
+675 ASESTTYKTEPHG

-718 VNNKLG
+718 VYNYLG

-739 DEYVDW
+739 YEYVDW

-791 NHGKNMFFYAYDQ
+791 NHGKNMFFYVYDQ

>member
-106 TLTSSGSTSASQWT
+106 TLTSSGSTSASEWT
-120 FSTETHYDG
+120 FSTESYYDG
-129 YCMVF
+129 YCMVL

-147 DNTYLLGTY
+147 DGTYLLGSY
-156 GGFGNQ
+156 GGSGGQ
-162 NELFKIYDEQGN
+162 NELFKIFDEQGN

-194 GGTGGDTGTSSDNF
+194 GDTGTSSDNF
-208 KTETKGKSSQGE
+208 ATETKGKSSQGE

-259 MNTQT
+259 KNTYT

-303 TPDNST
+303 TPDKSI
-309 SDKRAGLS
+309 SDKRAGLN

-343 KLDNLSTTDATQY
+343 KLDNLSSTDATQY

-449 FRKGGTFSPTF
+449 FRQGGTFSPTF
-460 TYKLKDQFASDYLI
+460 TYKLKDLFASDYLI

-479 EANTEGKLKFEEPNC
+479 EANAEGKLKFEEPNC

-504 KRTGEVYKSSTLRF
+504 KSTGEVYKSSTLRF

-649 NGSYWGLYCMTEKM
+649 NGSYWGLYCLTEKM

-675 ASESTTYQTEPHG
+675 ASESTTYQPEPHG
-688 FLYKSKDWSYEVLMG
+688 FLYRSKDWSYEVLMG

-718 VNNKLG
+718 VYNYLG

>member
-1 MKKLVL
+1 MKKFIL

-13 AFGISKAAPEFKDNV
+13 AYGISNAAPVFKDNV

-36 YNAYDGCG
+36 YNAYDGYG

-64 TYSADSWWY
+64 NYSDDSWWY
-73 IRKQGN
+73 IRKQGS

-106 TLTSSGSTSASQWT
+106 TLTSSGSTSASEWT
-120 FSTETHYDG
+120 FSTETYYEG
-129 YCMVF
+129 YCMVL
-134 NVQNPDQCFNLRM
+134 NVKNPDQCFNLRM
-147 DNTYLLGTY
+147 DGTYLLGSY

-174 DVLSGSS
+174 DVLSGDTG
-181 SGGGETGGGGTGG
+181 GGGETGGGGN
-194 GGTGGDTGTSSDNF
+194 TGGDDTSNDNF
-208 KTETKGKSSQGE
+208 ATLTHGKSSQGE

-245 VNLRTGRYVGVGTS
+245 VNLRTGRYVGVGKS
-259 MNTQT
+259 KNTYT
-264 TCLTEVYSPSNRT
+264 TCLTEEYAASNRM

-283 SGTGVQIFTKD
+283 NGKGVQIFTKD

-303 TPDNST
+303 TPDNSMT
-309 SDKRAGLS
+309 DRRAGLS
-317 VVSGMPNGNLWDFG
+317 VVSGTPNGNLWGLG
-331 WTTNTYSGYTLT
+331 WTTETYAGYTLT
-343 KLDNLSTTDATQY
+343 RLDNLSTTDATQY
-356 KYNSWNDYSLD
+356 VYDSWNDYRLD
-367 NVTGSAS
+367 NATGSAS

-412 DLNPS
+412 DLNPAS
-417 TFADAT
+417 LGDAT

-428 NNKQLVYDKSSNTY
+428 NDKQLVYDKASDCY
-442 YYPLPTT
+442 FYPLPTSL
-449 FRKGGTFSPTF
+449 REGGTFSPTF
-460 TYKLKDQFASDYLI
+460 TYKLKSQFANDYLI
-474 KINGS
+474 EINGG
-479 EANTEGKLKFEEPNC
+479 EADAEGKVTFDEPNC
-494 TNNYSMELIT
+494 TDVYPMELIS
-504 KRTGEVYKSSTLRF
+504 KSTGEVYKSASLRF
-518 TYLPLVEIK
+518 TFLPIVEIQ
-527 VSTCN
+527 VPNCN
-532 GKTYTTGSLCVTAAT
+532 GSTYTTGSLRVTAAT

-553 TFIAAF
+553 TLIAAF

-582 GNSID
+582 GNSVD

-618 LWNDYSVKPYYADRE
+618 LWNDYAVKPYYADRE
-633 NKVRTG
+633 KKVRTG

-675 ASESTTYQTEPHG
+675 ASESTAYTAEPHG

-703 HKPDERTFPYTEVSK
+703 HKPNERSFPYTEVAK
-718 VNNKLG
+718 AYNYLG
-724 QESWCGFEQ
+724 QESWRGFEQ
-733 KYPDAK
+733 KYPDAQ

-745 TPLRD
+745 TPLRN

-763 FDREIGN
+763 FDRKIGN

-791 NHGKNMFFYAYDQ
+791 NHGKNMFFYMYDQ
-804 AGAEGNKISVC
+804 ASADGNKISVC

-843 MLWKHEHG
+843 MLWNHEHG
-851 QLTLFLNLKM
+851 QLTLFLNLRM

-866 RKMLADRYCEL
+866 RQMLADRYCEL
-877 RPTFFDPDKLAQRFL
+877 RPTFFDPDKLSQRFL

-912 SSQGRIHKKLQW
+912 SSQGKIHKKLQW

-942 RYGYEPVIDGINDA
+942 RYGYDPVIQGINGA

-964 QGGAGAIAVNVGK
+964 QGGEGAIAVNVGK
-977 AQTIRI
+977 AQMVRI
-983 YSVSGALV
+983 YAMSGALV
-991 RTVQVEA
+991 RSVQVEA

-1016 KVIVK
+1016 KVVVN

>member
-106 TLTSSGSTSASQWT
+106 TLTSSGSTSASEWT
-120 FSTETHYDG
+120 FSTESYYDG
-129 YCMVF
+129 YCMVL

-147 DNTYLLGTY
+147 DGTYLLGSY
-156 GGFGNQ
+156 GGFGGQ

-194 GGTGGDTGTSSDNF
+194 GDTGTSSDNF
-208 KTETKGKSSQGE
+208 ATETKGKSSQGE

-259 MNTQT
+259 KNTYT
-264 TCLTEVYSPSNRT
+264 TCLTEVYSPSSRT

-356 KYNSWNDYSLD
+356 EYNSWNDYSLD

-449 FRKGGTFSPTF
+449 LRQGGTFSPTF

-479 EANTEGKLKFEEPNC
+479 EANAEGKLKFEEPNC

-504 KRTGEVYKSSTLRF
+504 KSTGEVYKSSTLRF

-527 VSTCN
+527 VPTCN

-547 TQGYDS
+547 TQGFDS

-675 ASESTTYQTEPHG
+675 ASESTTYKTEPHG

-843 MLWKHEHG
+843 MLWNHEHG

>member
-36 YNAYDGCG
+36 YNAYDGYG

-106 TLTSSGSTSASQWT
+106 TLTSSGSTSASEWT
-120 FSTETHYDG
+120 FSTESYYDG
-129 YCMVF
+129 YCMVL

-147 DNTYLLGTY
+147 DGTYLLGSY
-156 GGFGNQ
+156 SGSGGQ

-194 GGTGGDTGTSSDNF
+194 DTGTSSDNF
-208 KTETKGKSSQGE
+208 TTETKGKSSQGE

-259 MNTQT
+259 KNTYT
-264 TCLTEVYSPSNRT
+264 TCLTEVYSPSSRT

-303 TPDNST
+303 TPDNSI
-309 SDKRAGLS
+309 SDKRAGLN
-317 VVSGMPNGNLWDFG
+317 VVSGMPNGNLWGFG

-356 KYNSWNDYSLD
+356 EYNSWNDYSLD

-407 IDMGI
+407 IDMGV

-428 NNKQLVYDKSSNTY
+428 NNKQLVYDKSSNIY

-449 FRKGGTFSPTF
+449 LRQGGTFSPTF

-479 EANTEGKLKFEEPNC
+479 EADAEGKLKFEDPNC
-494 TNNYSMELIT
+494 TDNYSMELIT
-504 KRTGEVYKSSTLRF
+504 KSTGEVYKSSTLRF

-527 VSTCN
+527 VSSCEN
-532 GKTYTTGSLCVTAAT
+532 NAYTTGSLCVTAAT
-547 TQGYDS
+547 TQGFDS

-675 ASESTTYQTEPHG
+675 ASESTTYKTEPHG

-703 HKPDERTFPYTEVSK
+703 HKPDERSFPYTEVAK

-724 QESWCGFEQ
+724 QESWRGFEQ

-770 YFDLPILRDYYLLIE
+770 YFDLPVLRDYYLLIE

-804 AGAEGNKISVC
+804 AGAEGNKLSVC

-843 MLWKHEHG
+843 MLWNHEHG

-912 SSQGRIHKKLQW
+912 SSPGRIHKKLQW